1 MSLFANLKDMPSV
14 GITVIILIS
23 ILFALA
29 VILLFYTYLRYKMI
43 TGEVNGTFNQTNRF
57 LRYTVN
63 QFADAFER
71 YGTDTNTP
79 AIIEEAV
86 SSKLSGLLLCERFL
100 NNAVSLFVTLGLFGT
115 FLGLSLSV
123 SSLSELI
130 SYSNTEEWLSVLDSV
145 GGGLMSSLSGMGVAF
160 YTSLVGVAASILL
173 TILRAIFS
181 PSAARELMENRI
193 ELWLD
198 QSVAPEVK
206 TVAAKDDVQLIH
218 QMIDALNDASSAM
231 SKTMQQS
238 SSAMQQSFNTFDK
251 TVAAFGN
258 DLHDFSEIE
267 YSLRGSLERLD
278 LAVRDISGIIRSLT
292 RKSDRG
298 DL

>member
-238 SSAMQQSFNTFDK
+238 FNTFDK